1 MFWFVRGFNWCD
13 AKSGLK
19 YTRVA
24 VSTLWFS
31 SFSFPFAFLHFPF
44 SHHPMGLIHLHV
56 FITIFV
62 ATVSPQHCCR
72 SGLQRKKNNIL
83 SSGASETR
91 NRIWGEHSTC
101 IWSVWRRKNGSYNTD
116 CVVLVWSHSQ
126 TQLHPFALCSVQY
139 EMIHISKAPMLSSS
153 QNGITWQLEDNTTSC
168 CIIMEVVSVLE
179 YPWHPCI
186 KARNR
191 YILFSL
197 WQKMVP
203 MMQKKIHIVFFI
215 SFMASLKIK
224 WEDVL
229 AVNTV
234 LLGQCRII
242 IRLRRGSWV
251 SWLPTAI
258 LKIHTFSKHKTFNIE
273 TTTTVETAVNLLLS
287 AKSGKVKLQFTAAHL
302 NWTTEDW
309 KTSAGSMNNE
319 FRCQHSDSGVNI
331 WSKDG
336 GAVVNLGTNWASF
349 QHHSL
354 PEYCC
359 RPCSPL
365 YDHNANV
372 FWRLLP
378 AG

>member
-31 SFSFPFAFLHFPF
+31 SFSFPF
-44 SHHPMGLIHLHV
+44 SHHPVGPIHLHV

-62 ATVSPQHCCR
+62 ATVSPQHCCS
-72 SGLQRKKNNIL
+72 SGLQRKKKNIL

-91 NRIWGEHSTC
+91 NIIWGENSTC
-101 IWSVWRRKNGSYNTD
+101 IWSVWRRENGSYNTHS
-116 CVVLVWSHSQ
+116 VVLVWSHGQ

-139 EMIHISKAPMLSSS
+139 EMIHISKAPMLYSS
-153 QNGITWQLEDNTTSC
+153 QNWITWQLEDNTTSC
-168 CIIMEVVSVLE
+168 CIIMEAVSVLE
-179 YPWHPCI
+179 YPWYPCI

-203 MMQKKIHIVFFI
+203 MMQNNVILFFI
-215 SFMASLKIK
+215 SFMALLKSK

-229 AVNTV
+229 DVNTV
-234 LLGQCRII
+234 LLGQCRIT

-258 LKIHTFSKHKTFNIE
+258 LNIHTFWKHKTFNIG
-273 TTTTVETAVNLLLS
+273 TTTVETSVNLLLS
-287 AKSGKVKLQFTAAHL
+287 AKSGKVKLQFTATHW

-309 KTSAGSMNNE
+309 KTWAGSMNHE

-331 WSKDG
+331 WSKEHAITSG
-336 GAVVNLGTNWASF
+336 CWWGSGEPWYQLSIISA
-349 QHHSL
+349 
-354 PEYCC
+354 P
-359 RPCSPL
+359 
-365 YDHNANV
+365 
-372 FWRLLP
+372 
-378 AG
+378 